1 MTIWGLSNSVF
12 LHHRLSEASV
22 AVKGHSDHDNSYKGK
37 HLIGSGLQ
45 FKGLV
50 HYHHGWKQTS
60 RHGAGEMCI
69 PDIESEISGLGI
81 SFIC

>member
-50 HYHHGWKQTS
+50 HYCHGRK
-60 RHGAGEMCI
+60 HGRRSAGEMAQRSASSLAGSRR
-69 PDIESEISGLGI
+69 EQH
-81 SFIC
+81 